1 MGENKSN
8 LDTILDSVDMIDV
21 MERYIDLKRVKDDK
35 YIALCPF
42 HSDKNPSFNVNPEK
56 GVYHCFGC
64 GASGNLITFLEN
76 INNESFIDA
85 AKELGEISGIEFQ
98 TKQLSE
104 QELKFKRRHE
114 LMNKLQ
120 LILQHTLFTAA
131 GKEAL
136 QSIKDRGLT
145 EKQIKEY
152 GLGYC
157 DEKSINRYFRAN
169 DINLDEQLQTKL
181 VELKNGAISYPIDGR
196 VTFMIKNIDGNPIGF
211 SGGRID
217 KESLPKYKHSIFL
230 DEGPGFFYQDNYFS
244 NQPVTIVEGFYD
256 QLSLSM
262 SGINNVISTLGTSAG
277 ASNEKVKAL
286 LSKSNNFIIC
296 MDGDNPGKE
305 SAIKLAEMLK
315 NNNEFSDTK
324 VKLVL
329 LPNALDP
336 DDYRKKYSCDK
347 LKEQYNKS
355 LPLILFAAKYEINKA
370 KEDNLDNEQLIKNLV
385 VLTKYADDDIQRE
398 MYMNKLSSQFNL
410 SEDALNNYL
419 IQHKN
424 KKDKHNNKENNT
436 TNDEDNLEDNTIDE
450 LFSQIDDTTDSLSSI
465 IDEPSEQALYIQE
478 QSIVAY
484 LMHHKEELNKLN
496 DIDNIQLSQI
506 FPHEFAYKSYL
517 FIKKHAN
524 NNINVAIKSIDSEHA
539 AEQLFLQRAQKLDVN
554 KDEFESNL
562 KDLENNGSARLARE
576 DAIKDIKTDI
586 NENNDFNFDDYLQQ
600 LRSVD

>member
-21 MERYIDLKRVKDDK
+21 MDRYIDLKRVKDDK

-131 GKEAL
+131 GKKAL

-181 VELKNGAISYPIDGR
+181 VELKNGAINYPIDGR
-196 VTFMIKNIDGNPIGF
+196 VTFMIKNINGNPIGF

-217 KESLPKYKHSIFL
+217 KKSLPKYKHSIFL

-244 NQPVTIVEGFYD
+244 NQPITIVEGFYD
-256 QLSLSM
+256 QLSLSI

-277 ASNEKVKAL
+277 ASDEKVKAL
-286 LSKSNNFIIC
+286 LSKSNNFTIC
-296 MDGDNPGKE
+296 MDGDNPGRE

-329 LPNALDP
+329 LPNNLDP

-370 KEDNLDNEQLIKNLV
+370 KEDKLDNEQLIKNLV
-385 VLTKYADDDIQRE
+385 VLTKYADDDIQKE

-419 IQHKN
+419 IQQKNEKN
-424 KKDKHNNKENNT
+424 KQNNKENNDID
-436 TNDEDNLEDNTIDE
+436 NKDNLEDNTIDE

-484 LMHHKEELNKLN
+484 LMHHKKELNKLS

-517 FIKKHAN
+517 FIKKHVN

>member
-131 GKEAL
+131 GKKAL
-136 QSIKDRGLT
+136 QSIKNRGLT

-217 KESLPKYKHSIFL
+217 KKSLPKYKHSIFL

-244 NQPVTIVEGFYD
+244 NQPITIVEGFYD

-277 ASNEKVKAL
+277 ASDDKVKAL
-286 LSKSNNFIIC
+286 LSKSNNFTIC

-329 LPNALDP
+329 LPNGLDP

-410 SEDALNNYL
+410 SEDSLNNYL
-419 IQHKN
+419 IQQKN
-424 KKDKHNNKENNT
+424 KKDKYNNKENNT

-450 LFSQIDDTTDSLSSI
+450 LFSQIDGTTDSLSSI
-465 IDEPSEQALYIQE
+465 IDEPTEQALYIQE

-484 LMHHKEELNKLN
+484 LMHHKEELNELN
-496 DIDNIQLSQI
+496 DIDDIQLSQI

-517 FIKKHAN
+517 FIKKHVN

>member
-64 GASGNLITFLEN
+64 DASGNLITFLEN

-131 GKEAL
+131 GKKAL

-196 VTFMIKNIDGNPIGF
+196 VTFMIKNINGNPIGF

-217 KESLPKYKHSIFL
+217 KKSLPKYKHSIFL

-244 NQPVTIVEGFYD
+244 NQPITIVEGFYD

-277 ASNEKVKAL
+277 ASDDKVKAL
-286 LSKSNNFIIC
+286 LSKSNNFTIC

-355 LPLILFAAKYEINKA
+355 LPLILFATKYEINKA

-419 IQHKN
+419 IQQKN
-424 KKDKHNNKENNT
+424 EKDKHNNKENNT

-524 NNINVAIKSIDSEHA
+524 NNIDVAIKSIDSEHA

>member
-76 INNESFIDA
+76 INNESFIDV

-131 GKEAL
+131 GKKAL

-196 VTFMIKNIDGNPIGF
+196 VTFMIKNINGNPIGF

-244 NQPVTIVEGFYD
+244 NQPITIVEGFYD

-277 ASNEKVKAL
+277 ASDKKVRAL
-286 LSKSNNFIIC
+286 LSKSNNFTIC

-315 NNNEFSDTK
+315 NNNEFNDTK

-419 IQHKN
+419 IQQKN
-424 KKDKHNNKENNT
+424 EKDKHNNKENNT

-450 LFSQIDDTTDSLSSI
+450 LFLQIDDITDSLSSI

-524 NNINVAIKSIDSEHA
+524 NNIDVAIKSIDSEHA